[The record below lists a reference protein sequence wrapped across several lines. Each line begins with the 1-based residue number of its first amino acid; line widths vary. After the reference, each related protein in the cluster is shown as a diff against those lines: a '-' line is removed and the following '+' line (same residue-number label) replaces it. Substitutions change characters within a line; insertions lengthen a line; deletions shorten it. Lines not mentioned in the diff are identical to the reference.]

1 MSETTTTMTDPLGW
15 NSTTWDTLKQAVH
28 EETQRTKILP
38 LHGPMPDALNVPSD
52 ITEEDRQ
59 DAGVQ

>member
-1 MSETTTTMTDPLGW
+1 MTDPLGW

-28 EETQRTKILP
+28 EKTQRTKIAQKILP
-38 LHGPMPDALNVPSD
+38 LHGPMPDALNVPYD